1 MIAILVAA
9 SLLLYLD
16 ERNVLEHTY
25 SAGDGKAANRVD
37 LSVTVQKVD
46 VANSQLLLRILP
58 DPTGD
63 LLSRDGTLSKSL
75 IIDSGSDATSEL
87 VFPAGQ
93 SIAAKT
99 IQASLTGGAITDY
112 PFDHYSVALAFAAL
126 AGGRQVPI
134 HVMLKEIDPFFVTKV
149 TDAAPLQTGLVLDV
163 VRISRSRGTLILAW
177 FIIIAMW
184 ALALSVL
191 GAAHILIRR
200 RQGIVWP
207 SLGWMAATLFAL
219 IGMRNAAPGS
229 PPIGSLIDYASF
241 FWAEAI
247 VAGSLVVVAATGIRT
262 EYAALA
268 REREE
273 QRSAS

>member
-1 MIAILVAA
+1 MIAVLFAA
-9 SLLLYLD
+9 GLLLYLG
-16 ERNVLEHTY
+16 ERNSLERTY
-25 SAGDGKAANRVD
+25 SAGDGKAASRVD

-46 VANSQLLLRILP
+46 VANSQLVLRILP

-63 LLSRDGTLSKSL
+63 LLGDDGTPSKSL
-75 IIDSGSDATSEL
+75 TVGLGSDVASQL
-87 VFPAGQ
+87 AFAAGQ
-93 SIAAKT
+93 SITART
-99 IQASLTGGAITDY
+99 VEASLTGGAITDY
-112 PFDHYSVALAFAAL
+112 PFDHYSAPLAFEAL
-126 AGGRQVPI
+126 AGGRPVPI

-149 TDAAPLQTGLVLDV
+149 TDATPLEIGLVFDV

-191 GAAHILIRR
+191 GAAQILIRR

-247 VAGSLVVVAATGIRT
+247 VAGSLVAVAATGIRA

-268 REREE
+268 REREG
-273 QRSAS
+273 QRSAG